1 MARSSG
7 LYPSF
12 FAMAISGFLI
22 LFVIILMVF
31 RINEVDHFNKYFQ
44 TYMLLLT
51 LAIAVGVHGIQ
62 HAYSEVNYN
71 YNPLKNEWDYKLLRD
86 KINQNNQRGE

>member
-1 MARSSG
+1 
-7 LYPSF
+7 
-12 FAMAISGFLI
+12 
-22 LFVIILMVF
+22 
-31 RINEVDHFNKYFQ
+31 
-44 TYMLLLT
+44 MLLLT